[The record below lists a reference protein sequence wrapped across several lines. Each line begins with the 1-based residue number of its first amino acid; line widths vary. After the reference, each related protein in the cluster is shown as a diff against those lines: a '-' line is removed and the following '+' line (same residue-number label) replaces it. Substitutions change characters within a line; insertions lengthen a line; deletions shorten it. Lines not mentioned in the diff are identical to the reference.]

1 MNEQVRP
8 AFYITGA
15 TLPDGTAV
23 VYASDTVF
31 EGEINYENELEEIY
45 AELFGP
51 ARYRPVNETY
61 TFTAK
66 SRTITRTKGPDFAS
80 ALRALFETWSPKEHA
95 PEELSQPTRML
106 DQ

>member
-15 TLPDGTAV
+15 TLPDGSAV

-31 EGEINYENELEEIY
+31 EGEINYENELDDLYLDYIN
-45 AELFGP
+45 P
-51 ARYRPVNETY
+51 ARRRIAEETY
-61 TFTAK
+61 TFMAK
-66 SRTITRTKGPDFAS
+66 SRTITRTRGPDFAS